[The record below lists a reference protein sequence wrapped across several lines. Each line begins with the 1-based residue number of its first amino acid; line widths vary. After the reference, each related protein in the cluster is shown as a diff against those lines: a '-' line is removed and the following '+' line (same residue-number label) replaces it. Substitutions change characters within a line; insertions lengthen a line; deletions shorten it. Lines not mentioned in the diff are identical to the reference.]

1 MTLDIDNIYKT
12 LLGRAPKKEGRD
24 FWGKEYANEIAN
36 NISHDQ
42 ARAAII
48 GSIKQSDEYKDL
60 DFPEGYDHTKGNNK
74 YAAEHKVQALK
85 SIMRGQGV
93 RDGTIPSYDDM
104 FHADGTKRD
113 DWVDVET
120 WNVNKITDLQ
130 NQLANKKPV
139 DDERYKALLT
149 SFNDLQGV
157 VGGLYDSFGGLQ
169 QSYAS
174 QIGDLKAMYADQ
186 QRQAADQFNAFAA
199 SQSNRTRNPT
209 VRGVRTQNEFPSY
222 TPKTGGAGGFFGRG
236 AGRGLTTG
244 ALNLA

>member
-1 MTLDIDNIYKT
+1 MTLDIDNNYKT
-12 LLGRAPKKEGRD
+12 LLGRAPERKGRD
-24 FWGKEYANEIAN
+24 FWGSEYANELAKG
-36 NISHDQ
+36 HTPEQ
-42 ARAAII
+42 ARAGVMGA
-48 GSIKQSDEYKDL
+48 IKQSDEYKSL
-60 DFPEGYDHTKGNNK
+60 DFAPGYDHTLGNNK
-74 YAAEHKVQALK
+74 YAAEHKVQARK
-85 SIMRGQGV
+85 SIARGEGV
-93 RDGTIPSYDDM
+93 RAGTIPSYDDM

-120 WNVNKITDLQ
+120 WNMNKIASLQ

-139 DDERYKALLT
+139 DDEKYKALLT
-149 SFNDLQGV
+149 SFNDLQGM

-174 QIGDLKAMYADQ
+174 QIGDLKAMYNDQ
-186 QRQAADQFNAFAA
+186 LRAQQDQFNTFAA
-199 SQSNRTRNPT
+199 TQSNRTRNPT